1 MDDIP
6 SKPINMAQ
14 PGLRSRSPFLRF
26 LTSDKAGGII
36 LIACTMLSLL
46 VANSPAGSAYH
57 HFWQWPLPVT
67 VGPVSIPFNLEE
79 WINDG
84 LMAIFFLLV
93 GLEIKKEMLDGELSG
108 IKKALL
114 PVMAAVGGMA
124 LPALIHFL
132 LNHGKAGQPGIGIP
146 MATDIAFSLGILSLL
161 GSRIPVSLKIFL
173 TALAIIDDLGAI
185 LVIALFYTSSFSAA
199 YLFAALGLFGGLLL
213 LNRLKVTTGWIYLL
227 TGVVIWYC
235 MYKSGIHA
243 TLSGV
248 LLAFAIPVSKS
259 AKESMSHRLEHAI
272 HYPVNLLIVPVFA
285 LANTAIFL
293 PADWHITLFSAN
305 SLGIGLGLLL
315 GKPLGIGL
323 ASLCAVKLGWSVL
336 PPGLTMKRIFGLGLL
351 AGIGFTM
358 SIFISNLAFADQPAI
373 IEQSKIVV
381 LLTSGLAAIAGAGCL
396 TVFTKKTV

>member
-1 MDDIP
+1 
-6 SKPINMAQ
+6 MAQ
-14 PGLRSRSPFLRF
+14 PDLRSRSAFLRF
-26 LTSDKAGGII
+26 FTSEKAGGII
-36 LIACTMLSLL
+36 LIACTMVSLL
-46 VANSPAGSAYH
+46 VANSQAGSAYH
-57 HFWQWPLPVT
+57 HFWELPLPVAI
-67 VGPVSIPFNLEE
+67 GPVHIPFNLEE

-93 GLEIKKEMLDGELSG
+93 GLEIKKEMLGGELSS

-114 PVMAAVGGMA
+114 PVIAALGGMVI
-124 LPALIHFL
+124 PALIHFL

-161 GSRIPVSLKIFL
+161 GSRVPISLKIFL

-185 LVIALFYTSSFSAA
+185 LVIALFYTTSFSAA

-213 LNRLKVTTGWIYLL
+213 LNRLKVSILWIYLL
-227 TGVVIWYC
+227 IGVVIWYC

-248 LLAFAIPVSKS
+248 LLAFAIPVNKS
-259 AKESMSHRLEHAI
+259 AKDNLSHTLEHAI

-293 PADWHITLFSAN
+293 PTDWHTTLISAN
-305 SLGIGLGLLL
+305 SLGIGLGLLV

-323 ASLCAVKLGWSVL
+323 FSLCAIKLGWTVL
-336 PPGLTMKRIFGLGLL
+336 PPGLTIKRIFGIGML

-358 SIFISNLAFADQPAI
+358 SIFISNLAFPDQPAM

-381 LLTSGLAAIAGAGCL
+381 LLASGLAAIAGAGCL
-396 TVFTKKTV
+396 TVFTKK